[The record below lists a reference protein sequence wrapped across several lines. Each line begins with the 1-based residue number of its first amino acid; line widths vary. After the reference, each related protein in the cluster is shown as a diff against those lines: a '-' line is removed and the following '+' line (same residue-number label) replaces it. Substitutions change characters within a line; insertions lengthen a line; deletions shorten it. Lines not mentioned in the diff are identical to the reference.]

1 MLEIHNLRKKFGP
14 LVAVDD
20 VSFTVA
26 RGEVLGFLGP
36 NGAGKSTTMKMITG
50 FLAPD
55 QGTSVIC
62 GHDIADEPLAAKR
75 NFGYLPEGAPA
86 YPDMTVADFLR
97 FIAHIRGLRGA
108 EAAARIDHI
117 VGLVHLSEVFEQRID
132 TLSKGFRRRVGVA
145 QALIHDPP
153 VVILDEPTDGLDP
166 NQKYE
171 MRGILAAM
179 QAKKAIIIS
188 THLLEEVE
196 AVCSRAIIIARGRIL
211 ADSTPAELAARSRFH
226 NAVRLEIAAENEA
239 RIRADLATFSD
250 IAAVESADHGRGD
263 GRGDGRVLVVMP
275 RDHRS
280 IATDIA
286 ELAEGRDWRIAGF
299 SVERGRLDD
308 VFRAITGS
316 DSERQTP
323 SAFAHLVS

>member
-1 MLEIHNLRKKFGP
+1 MLEIRKLYKNFGP

-20 VSFTVA
+20 VSFTVS

-50 FLAPD
+50 FLAPTS
-55 QGTSVIC
+55 GTAIIC
-62 GHDIADEPLAAKR
+62 GADVTERPLLAKR
-75 NFGYLPEGAPA
+75 QFGYLPEGAPA
-86 YPDMTVADFLR
+86 YPDMNVADFLR
-97 FIAHIRGLRGA
+97 FVAHVRGYRGG
-108 EAAARIDHI
+108 EARARIDHI
-117 VGLVHLSEVFEQRID
+117 VELVHLNDVYEQRIE

-179 QAKKAIIIS
+179 QSEKAIIIS

-211 ADSTPAELAARSRFH
+211 ADGTPAELAARSRFH
-226 NAVRLEIAAENEA
+226 NAVRLDIEPENEA
-239 RIRADLATFSD
+239 RIRGDLAALPT
-250 IAAVESADHGRGD
+250 IAAIDTLSD
-263 GRGDGRVLVVMP
+263 GRALLIVP
-275 RDHRS
+275 RDNKP
-280 IATDIA
+280 IAGDLA
-286 ELAEGRDWRIAGF
+286 ELAEGRDWRIGGF
-299 SVERGRLDD
+299 TVERGRLDD
-308 VFRAITGS
+308 VFRAITVPAT
-316 DSERQTP
+316 DTV
-323 SAFAHLVS
+323 AA